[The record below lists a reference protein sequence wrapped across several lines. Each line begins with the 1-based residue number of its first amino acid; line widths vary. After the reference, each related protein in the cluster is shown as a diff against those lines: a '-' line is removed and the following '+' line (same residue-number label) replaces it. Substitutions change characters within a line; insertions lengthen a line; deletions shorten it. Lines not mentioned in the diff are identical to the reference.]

1 MLKWLKPCFNIKMIK
16 PVFNDK
22 VVKIASDHGAKGLK
36 PAV

>member
-22 VVKIASDHGAKGLK
+22 VVKIASDHGAKC
-36 PAV
+36 